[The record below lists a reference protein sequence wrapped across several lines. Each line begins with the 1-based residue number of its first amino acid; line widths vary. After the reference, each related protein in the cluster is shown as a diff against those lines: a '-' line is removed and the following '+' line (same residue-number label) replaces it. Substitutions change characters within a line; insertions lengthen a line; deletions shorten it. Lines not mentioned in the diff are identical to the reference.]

1 MFNKKLRFDK
11 FSVFLV
17 LSVLLN
23 SVFIYREVLLHRQ
36 IPPSLKSLELQV
48 VEKSREQGTVFR
60 DENDVLYVTGKL
72 TSEVGAQ
79 VLESIKEG
87 LIKIE
92 LDLVGGELSQA
103 IRISELLRSYRYPLS
118 VKTCKGSCLAI
129 WLPSSSDE
137 QNLSWRQQ
145 QSGDSEM
152 TDSEWTL
159 LKGYLI
165 SRGVEVLE

>member
-1 MFNKKLRFDK
+1 VSTGLG
-11 FSVFLV
+11 
-17 LSVLLN
+17 
-23 SVFIYREVLLHRQ
+23 ECH
-36 IPPSLKSLELQV
+36 LELKV
-48 VEKSREQGTVFR
+48 VEKLPRQGAVFR

-72 TSEVGAQ
+72 TSEVGEQ
-79 VLESIKEG
+79 VIESIKEG

-129 WLPSSSDE
+129 WLPSSSDA

-145 QSGDSEM
+145 KSGDSEM
-152 TDSEWTL
+152 TDSEWAL
-159 LKGYLI
+159 LQGYLA
-165 SRGVEVLE
+165 SRGVEVSE